1 MEISVAVSHLLVVL
15 NCSLNFILYCFKD
28 SKFRK
33 IVKSVM
39 CHMGRWRGQQ
49 VTTSLVSE
57 VNKQTIN
64 NKHNGHW
71 KVTIAPNSLL
81 MVDLVV
87 VASSTGVEHLEDDE
101 VML

>member
-1 MEISVAVSHLLVVL
+1 MKAVVAAFNQEKALVGAFSVIIQLHRLIDLRHYL
-15 NCSLNFILYCFKD
+15 
-28 SKFRK
+28 
-33 IVKSVM
+33 
-39 CHMGRWRGQQ
+39 
-49 VTTSLVSE
+49 
-57 VNKQTIN
+57 IN
-64 NKHNGHW
+64 NKQIGNW

>member
-1 MEISVAVSHLLVVL
+1 MIITNNL
-15 NCSLNFILYCFKD
+15 NSLSSI
-28 SKFRK
+28 
-33 IVKSVM
+33 
-39 CHMGRWRGQQ
+39 
-49 VTTSLVSE
+49 
-57 VNKQTIN
+57 IN
-64 NKHNGHW
+64 NKQIGNW